1 MKVFKFG
8 GASTNSYDRIKNL
21 TYILENYREE
31 KILIVIS
38 AMGKITNALEK
49 VVDAFYEERNED
61 ALQLFQKIKDYH
73 LNQLKYLVTLQ
84 WEKATNQLTDFFT
97 EVEWLL
103 HDKPVKDY
111 NYYYDQ
117 IVCSGELLS
126 STLISYFLNEEKLLN
141 QWIDVRDLLRTDDTF
156 RDAKVDWDVSK
167 KNVHEKLLPLFEN
180 NNFVVTQGFIAST
193 DENESTTLG
202 REGSDY
208 TAAIFADL
216 LNAESV
222 SIWKDVNGVMN
233 ADPKDFPDAVTI
245 EELSYKEVIEMA
257 YYGAQVI
264 HPKTIKP
271 LQNKNIP
278 LYVKSFID
286 LRLQGTVISKKQNHH
301 LPPMIVY
308 KRSQA
313 LVTLQTIDFSFV
325 EGKPVNLLY
334 EILSDLRLKLNLTQN
349 AAISIMIC
357 IDDIEEKTAELAS
370 SASEIF
376 NVQIEKNLTL
386 LTIRHYTSEYIELLS
401 KNNEILLEQ
410 KTPETIQ
417 ILIKQEETKQK

>member
-8 GASTNSYDRIKNL
+8 GASTNSYDRIKGL
-21 TYILENYREE
+21 SYILENFKDE

-49 VVDAFYEERNED
+49 VVDTFYEGKNEE
-61 ALQLFQKIKDYH
+61 ALQLFQKIKNYH

-84 WEKATNQLTDFFT
+84 WEKATIQLTDFFT

-126 STLISYFLNEEKLLN
+126 STLISFFLNEEKLPN
-141 QWIDVRDLLRTDDTF
+141 QWVDVRDILRTDDTF
-156 RDAKVDWDVSK
+156 RDAKVDWKVSQ
-167 KNVHEKLLPLFEN
+167 KNVEEKLFPLFQN
-180 NNFVVTQGFIAST
+180 SNFIVTQGFIGST

-222 SIWKDVNGVMN
+222 TIWKDVNGVMN
-233 ADPKDFPDAVTI
+233 ADPKDFKDAVTI

-278 LYVKSFID
+278 LYVKSFLD
-286 LRLQGTVISKKQNHH
+286 LRLQGTVITDKQNHH
-301 LPPMIVY
+301 LPPIIVY
-308 KRSQA
+308 KRNQV
-313 LVTLQTIDFSFV
+313 LITLQTIDFSFI
-325 EGKPVNLLY
+325 EEEPVNFLFEVLN
-334 EILSDLRLKLNLTQN
+334 EVKLKPNLTQN
-349 AAISIMIC
+349 AAISIMLC
-357 IDDIEEKTAELAS
+357 LDGIEEKIAAFAS
-370 SASEIF
+370 KVSSVF
-376 NVQIEKNLTL
+376 DVQIQKNLTL
-386 LTIRHYTSEYIELLS
+386 LTIRHYTPEYIELLS
-401 KNNEILLEQ
+401 NNNEILLQQ

-417 ILIKQEETKQK
+417 MLIKLEG

>member
-8 GASTNSYDRIKNL
+8 GASTHSFERIVNVAN
-21 TYILENYREE
+21 ILEYHKDE
-31 KILIVIS
+31 KVLIVIS

-49 VVDAFYEERNED
+49 VADAFYEGKNDE
-61 ALQLFQKIKDYH
+61 ALKLFQKIKDYH
-73 LNQLKYLVTLQ
+73 LNLLKYLITIQ
-84 WEKATNQLTDFFT
+84 WQKATNQLNDFFT

-126 STLISYFLNEEKLLN
+126 STLISFFLNEKKMHN

-156 RDAKVDWDVSK
+156 RDGKINWKISK
-167 KNVHEKLLPLFEN
+167 TNVEEKLAPLFNE

-208 TAAIFADL
+208 TAAIFAEL

-222 SIWKDVNGVMN
+222 TIWKDVNGVMN
-233 ADPKDFPDAVTI
+233 ADPKDFKDAVTI
-245 EELSYKEVIEMA
+245 EELSYKEVIEMS

-271 LQNKNIP
+271 LQNNNIP
-278 LYVKSFID
+278 LFVRSFLD
-286 LRLQGTVISKKQNHH
+286 LRLSGTVITEKQNHH

-308 KRSQA
+308 KRNQA
-313 LVTLQTIDFSFV
+313 LLTLQTLDFSFA
-325 EGKPVNLLY
+325 EGEPINILHDVLDELRIKP
-334 EILSDLRLKLNLTQN
+334 NLTQN
-349 AAISIMIC
+349 AAISLMIC
-357 IDDIEEKTAELAS
+357 IDDIAEKTEKLALQLS
-370 SASEIF
+370 SIF
-376 NVQIEKNLTL
+376 DVQIQKNLTL
-386 LTIRHYTSEYIELLS
+386 LTVRHYNAETVTTLS
-401 KNNEILLEQ
+401 RDPEIVLEQ
-410 KTPETIQ
+410 RTKETVQ
-417 ILIKQEETKQK
+417 MLTKEK

>member
-8 GASTNSYDRIKNL
+8 GASTNSYDRIRNL
-21 TYILENYREE
+21 AGILENYKEE

-61 ALQLFQKIKDYH
+61 ALKLFEKIKNYH
-73 LNQLKYLVTLQ
+73 LNQLKYLVTLH
-84 WEKATNQLTDFFT
+84 WEKATNQLNDFFT

-103 HDKPVKDY
+103 HDKPVKNY

-126 STLISYFLNEEKLLN
+126 SALISYFLNEKRLPN
-141 QWIDVRDLLRTDDTF
+141 QWVDVRDLLRTDDTF
-156 RDAKVDWDVSK
+156 RDAKVDWNISK
-167 KNVHEKLLPLFEN
+167 ENVNQKLLPLFSET
-180 NNFVVTQGFIAST
+180 NFIITQGFIAST

-222 SIWKDVNGVMN
+222 TIWKDVNGVMN
-233 ADPKDFPDAVTI
+233 ADPKDFNEAITI

-286 LRLQGTVISKKQNHH
+286 LRLPGTVITQKQNHH

-308 KRSQA
+308 KRRQA
-313 LVTLQTIDFSFV
+313 LITLQTIHFSFV

-334 EILSDLRLKLNLTQN
+334 EILSDLRLKPNLTQN
-349 AAISIMIC
+349 GAISIMIC

-370 SASEIF
+370 RASAFFE
-376 NVQIEKNLTL
+376 VQIQKNLTL
-386 LTIRHYTSEYIELLS
+386 LTIRHYTPEYIELLS
-401 KNNEILLEQ
+401 KNSEILLEQ

-417 ILIKQEETKQK
+417 ILTKQENIK

>member
-8 GASTNSYDRIKNL
+8 GASTNSYDRIKGL
-21 TYILENYREE
+21 SYILQNFKDE

-49 VVDAFYEERNED
+49 VVDAFYEEKNEE
-61 ALQLFQKIKDYH
+61 ALRLFQKIKDYH
-73 LNQLKYLVTLQ
+73 LNQLKYLVTLH
-84 WEKATNQLTDFFT
+84 WEKATNQLTDYFT

-117 IVCSGELLS
+117 IVCCGELFS
-126 STLISYFLNEEKLLN
+126 STLISFFLNEEKLPN
-141 QWIDVRDLLRTDDTF
+141 QWIDVRDILRTDDTF
-156 RDAKVDWDVSK
+156 RDAKVDWKVSK
-167 KNVHEKLLPLFEN
+167 KNVDEKLLPLFLN
-180 NNFVVTQGFIAST
+180 TNFVVTQGFIGST

-202 REGSDY
+202 REGSDF

-222 SIWKDVNGVMN
+222 TIWKDVNGVMN
-233 ADPKDFPDAVTI
+233 ADPKDFKDAVTI
-245 EELSYKEVIEMA
+245 EELGYKEVIEMA

-271 LQNKNIP
+271 LQNNNIP
-278 LYVKSFID
+278 LYVKSFLD
-286 LRLQGTVISKKQNHH
+286 LRLAGTVITAKHDHH

-308 KRSQA
+308 KRKQA

-325 EGKPVNLLY
+325 EGQPVNFLFEVLN
-334 EILSDLRLKLNLTQN
+334 DVRLKPNLTQN
-349 AAISIMIC
+349 AAISIMLC
-357 IDDIEEKTAELAS
+357 MDDIEEKIAVFATKVS
-370 SASEIF
+370 NVF
-376 NVQIEKNLTL
+376 HVQIQKDLTL
-386 LTIRHYTSEYIELLS
+386 ITLRHYTPEYIELLS
-401 KNNEILLEQ
+401 NNNEILLEQ
-410 KTPETIQ
+410 RTPETIQ
-417 ILIKQEETKQK
+417 MLIKMAS